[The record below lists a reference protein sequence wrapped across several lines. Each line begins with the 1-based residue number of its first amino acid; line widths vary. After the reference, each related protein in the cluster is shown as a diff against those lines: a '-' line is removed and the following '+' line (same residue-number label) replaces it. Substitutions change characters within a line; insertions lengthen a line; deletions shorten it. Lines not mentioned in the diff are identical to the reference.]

1 VILCGTTS
9 WGLQRDLEIFEEEL
23 RRSGLSLD
31 PGKSKCVSL
40 VASGREKKVKLVM
53 TPTFRASGSWLNQ
66 VDGTTLWKY
75 LGLKFRG
82 CGMAGC
88 GSDDVAECLERLT
101 RAPLKPQQRMHL
113 LRVFLLPRFFHVW
126 RFGRLNA
133 GILRH
138 LDIRVRNAIR
148 TWLPLP
154 HDVPVGYFHVPTN
167 AGGFGIPQLSRFIPL
182 LRLKRF
188 ERLAHSSVE
197 SVRECAR
204 TDTAVA
210 KVRWCRERLA
220 DVVDQVADGTRG
232 WSVKRKVSY
241 QTVVGV
247 RRPDIVASRGAKS
260 PSWTC
265 KLSHLTLLWTAH
277 TAKRSPSIVTRLSSP
292 RAWCEELRYNQGGE
306 RKKKRR
312 CDLPALPSRGEVSG
326 LPSPR
331 SPCASWG

>member
-1 VILCGTTS
+1 
-9 WGLQRDLEIFEEEL
+9 
-23 RRSGLSLD
+23 
-31 PGKSKCVSL
+31 
-40 VASGREKKVKLVM
+40 
-53 TPTFRASGSWLNQ
+53 
-66 VDGTTLWKY
+66 
-75 LGLKFRG
+75 
-82 CGMAGC
+82 
-88 GSDDVAECLERLT
+88 
-101 RAPLKPQQRMHL
+101 MHL
-113 LRVFLLPRFFHVW
+113 LRVFRLPRFYPVW
-126 RFGRLNA
+126 TFGRFNA
-133 GILRH
+133 GILRR

-154 HDVPVGYFHVPTN
+154 HDVPVGYFHAPTN
-167 AGGFGIPQLSRFIPL
+167 AGGLGIPQLSRFIPL

-210 KVRWCRERLA
+210 KVLWCRERLA

-247 RRPDIVASRGAKS
+247 RRPDIVASRGREIAVVDVQVVAPNPSLDSAHRKKVAKYRDE
-260 PSWTC
+260 
-265 KLSHLTLLWTAH
+265 AH
-277 TAKRSPSIVTRLSSP
+277 SP

-331 SPCASWG
+331 SPCVSWG